1 MRAEG
6 PHFAFFFPPYPAH
19 LRLAGLSTARAAAE
33 SLDCCF
39 RRNDTSTP
47 AFG

>member
-1 MRAEG
+1 MEYMFTSSDL
-6 PHFAFFFPPYPAH
+6 PHPANR
-19 LRLAGLSTARAAAE
+19 RLAGLSTARAAAE